1 MMKRVLMAVGMALA
15 FSLSGCA
22 VVDYAK
28 QNPATAALAVKSGT
42 LAFVEQVDPIQRR
55 VERAKEVIVVVN
67 FILDQ
72 MDSST
77 SATVSTLSSEV
88 RSQIDWNDMDAYE
101 RLLLD
106 SLIFSV
112 ESKLKERVG
121 DGILG
126 EDDKLVVRSVLE
138 WAKEAAGMYAE
149 GRA

>member
-1 MMKRVLMAVGMALA
+1 MMKRVIMAVAMASA
-15 FSLSGCA
+15 FTLSGCA

-28 QNPATAALAVKSGT
+28 QNPGTAALAVKSGT

-67 FILDQ
+67 FILGQ

-88 RSQIDWNDMDAYE
+88 RSQINWNDMDAYE

-138 WAKEAAGMYAE
+138 WAKEAAGMYTE
-149 GRA
+149 GRS

>member
-1 MMKRVLMAVGMALA
+1 MMKKLALA
-15 FSLSGCA
+15 IAAAFALSGCA
-22 VVDYAK
+22 AVEFAK
-28 QNPATAALAVKSGT
+28 DNPGTASLAVKSGT
-42 LAFVEQVDPIQRR
+42 LAFVEQIEPISRR
-55 VERAKEVIVVVN
+55 IERAEEVIVVVN

-88 RSQIDWNDMDAYE
+88 RSQINWNDMDAYE

-121 DGILG
+121 DGILA

-138 WAKEAAGMYAE
+138 WAKEAANMYAK
-149 GRA
+149 GRV

>member
-1 MMKRVLMAVGMALA
+1 MIKKLTLALA
-15 FSLSGCA
+15 AAFALSGCA
-22 VVDYAK
+22 AVEFAK
-28 QNPATAALAVKSGT
+28 NNPGTASLAVKSGT
-42 LAFVEQVDPIQRR
+42 LAFVEQVEPISRR

-88 RSQIDWNDMDAYE
+88 RSQINWNDMDAYE

-121 DGILG
+121 EGILA
-126 EDDKLVVRSVLE
+126 EDDKLVDRSVLE
-138 WAKEAAGMYAE
+138 WAKEAANMYAK
-149 GRA
+149 GRV